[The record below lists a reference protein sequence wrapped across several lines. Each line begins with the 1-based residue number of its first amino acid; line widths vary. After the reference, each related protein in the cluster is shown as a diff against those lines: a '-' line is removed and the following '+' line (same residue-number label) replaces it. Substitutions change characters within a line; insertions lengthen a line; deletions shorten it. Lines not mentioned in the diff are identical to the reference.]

1 LTLDQVDKLTKEFGL
16 DFEEKKELERA
27 VGQAEERLKQ
37 GRIRDYNNNN
47 KDDEEVIK
55 KEVQVVGESFK
66 EEDKK

>member
-37 GRIRDYNNNN
+37 GRSRDYNNNN
-47 KDDEEVIK
+47 KDDEVIK

>member
-37 GRIRDYNNNN
+37 GRSRDYNNHN
-47 KDDEEVIK
+47 KDDEVSL
-55 KEVQVVGESFK
+55 VVAAYSNDYK
-66 EEDKK
+66 R